1 MTLKS
6 SYKKY
11 KSFKPPFPFANPF
24 LATVLS
30 KLRIHLHKKAVNE
43 VTNNT
48 IKEVFTCTNGIR
60 LSVHKNLQ
68 SKSSKTLFLFQAIFH
83 IKTLLICSPHWCI
96 FITRGGT
103 LFALIQLI
111 MVTACHLTKKF
122 LMLCSTHLW
131 LNALSITSMKR
142 IPML

>member
-48 IKEVFTCTNGIR
+48 IKEVLPAPMALDYQCI
-60 LSVHKNLQ
+60 NLP
-68 SKSSKTLFLFQAIFH
+68 KAAKHFFLFQAIFPV
-83 IKTLLICSPHWCI
+83 KTLLICSPHWCI